1 MRVRLFSLLSACAL
15 FVFAAVPAGATSDSH
30 DYLALGD
37 SVAFGYSPLLVAGGQ
52 AGNASV
58 FVGYP
63 DIAAKT
69 FGMSLTNASCPGE
82 TTAGMISRTPSNDF
96 VCLPYVSNFPLHVSY
111 SGSQLDFAVHYLQ
124 THPTTR
130 LVTID
135 IGANDVFK
143 LEAACGGQAT
153 QCFANGLAAVLQSID
168 ANLRAIFNAIRNV
181 AHYHHALVALT
192 YYSLSYDAPSAA
204 GTEALNAPIIDA
216 TKASGGIVAS
226 GFDAFKG
233 PSLATPDLSSCE
245 AGLRIVLSAAPLTC
259 DVHPSPAGRDLL
271 AAAIV
276 SAVADSCPAHS
287 FNGCLDRNQV

>member
-15 FVFAAVPAGATSDSH
+15 FAMAAVPAGASADSH

-37 SVAFGYSPLLVAGGQ
+37 SVAFGYSPILVGEGLAGDP
-52 AGNASV
+52 SV

-63 DIAAKT
+63 DTAAKT

-82 TTAGMISRTPSNDF
+82 TTAGLISRTPSNDF
-96 VCLPYVSNFPLHVSY
+96 VCLPYVANFPLHVSY

-153 QCFANGLAAVLQSID
+153 QCFASGLPAVLQGID
-168 ANLRAIFNAIRNV
+168 SNLRTIFNAIRNV
-181 AHYHHALVALT
+181 AHYHHALVALA
-192 YYSLSYDAPSAA
+192 YYSLSYDAATAA

-216 TKASGGIVAS
+216 TKAFGGLVAS
-226 GFDAFKG
+226 GFDAFEG
-233 PSLATPDLSSCE
+233 PALATADKSSCE
-245 AGLRIVLSAAPLTC
+245 AGLLIVVSASPLAC
-259 DVHPSPAGRDLL
+259 DVHPSPLGRDML
-271 AAAIV
+271 AGAIV
-276 SAVADSCPAHS
+276 NAVADSCPASS
-287 FNGCLDRNQV
+287 FNGCLDRNQA